1 MLLRVLLLLAAA
13 APARASGAARS
24 LDDFMRFP
32 ARTQL
37 MAWRSSA
44 TGDRLA
50 WVEMHGGVQNIVVA
64 LERHQFAPV
73 PVTAF
78 AADDGFDIT
87 LHGWGANASDIYF
100 HRGPADDAN
109 PSHLATPPTKQ
120 FFKAALPPPSF
131 SGAAWPASVSLVAA
145 MTIVDN
151 RFGRLLFTRSSAQ
164 SGAASG
170 NLAATGF
177 ASAELWH
184 LDATT
189 GEERMLFSTKHGSL
203 AGFAWSPDGRT
214 LAFDNHRGDHGF
226 VGLYDYFAGGAVQW
240 VAPSY
245 DTDYGV
251 LW

>member
-1 MLLRVLLLLAAA
+1 MTSDSVANMPSQPTLVKRSTAVFRSCTFSRFSSESCPESTRANRADSVLAH
-13 APARASGAARS
+13 SGPLSTNFVSVFLWSRS
-24 LDDFMRFP
+24 L
-32 ARTQL
+32 T
-37 MAWRSSA
+37 
-44 TGDRLA
+44 
-50 WVEMHGGVQNIVVA
+50 
-64 LERHQFAPV
+64 
-73 PVTAF
+73 
-78 AADDGFDIT
+78 
-87 LHGWGANASDIYF
+87 
-100 HRGPADDAN
+100 
-109 PSHLATPPTKQ
+109 
-120 FFKAALPPPSF
+120 
-131 SGAAWPASVSLVAA
+131 SLVIAC
-145 MTIVDN
+145 TIVDS